1 MNWTEILGYSAA
13 FLTTISFIP
22 QAYKIYQTKDTE
34 AISLS
39 MFLMF
44 NLGLICWL
52 IFGIMMNSMPVILAN
67 SITLA
72 LAMYI
77 LVVKIKNSTTKK

>member
-1 MNWTEILGYSAA
+1 MIWAEIIGYTAA
-13 FLTTISFIP
+13 CLTTISFVP
-22 QAYKIYQTKDTE
+22 QAYKIYKTKDTA

-39 MFLMF
+39 MFLIF

-52 IFGIMMNSMPVILAN
+52 IFGVLMHSLPVILAN
-67 SITLA
+67 SITLV

-77 LVVKIKNSTTKK
+77 LAVKLKNSVPK